1 MARHIGHE
9 WAIWLTITGTLQL
22 VTPPQN
28 DTYGA
33 AADTPLLHAHD
44 LHYRY
49 PGAISALNGLELAI
63 YAGRRLAILGPNGA
77 GKTTLLL
84 HLNGV
89 LQPCAGQVFLHG
101 QPQHYHAA
109 ALAHWRTQVGVVLQ
123 DPDDQLFAA
132 TVYEDVSFGPM
143 NLRLPIPEVQ
153 QRVQAALA
161 ALQISDLA
169 ERPTHRLSFGQKK
182 RVAIAGVLAMRPQ
195 VLILDEPSAGLDPH
209 AVEQLY
215 SVLTQLHA
223 QGTTLVLSTHD
234 VDLAYRWADEV
245 AIFHSGHV
253 LAQGAVTDV
262 LGNAPLLQQAQ
273 LRVPTLLALAQQL
286 RPWLPSAEF
295 PPREYSA
302 LLTALQQRLRNPQV
316 SDLC

>member
-1 MARHIGHE
+1 MTH
-9 WAIWLTITGTLQL
+9 
-22 VTPPQN
+22 PQSY
-28 DTYGA
+28 THS
-33 AADTPLLHAHD
+33 AADTPLLHAQD
-44 LHYRY
+44 LHYHY
-49 PGAISALNGLELAI
+49 PGAISALNGLDLAI

-89 LQPCAGQVFLHG
+89 LQPHSGRILLHG
-101 QPQHYHAA
+101 QLQRYHAA
-109 ALAHWRTQVGVVLQ
+109 ALAHWRAQVGVVLQ

-143 NLRLPIPEVQ
+143 NLRLPIAEVQ
-153 QRVQAALA
+153 QRVHAALM
-161 ALQISDLA
+161 ALQISELA

-182 RVAIAGVLAMRPQ
+182 RVAIAGVLAMRPR

-215 SVLTQLHA
+215 NVLAQLHA

-245 AIFHSGHV
+245 AVFSSGHV

-262 LGNAPLLQQAQ
+262 LGNAELLQQAH

-286 RPWLPSAEF
+286 RPWLPSADF
-295 PPREYSA
+295 PPREYSV
-302 LLTALQQRLRNPQV
+302 LLAALQQRLNNPVQV